1 MNLPAIILAYLFS
14 KLFVHAGVLLLMA
27 TPSPPVLALFLE
39 PLSMVFGGFMLAH
52 LKVQKPVLNAGILAL
67 VAGVMLLVSNHGGLH
82 WLRFLVMLTYAPAA
96 MWGARRFR
104 RR

>member
-1 MNLPAIILAYLFS
+1 MNLPAILIAYLFS
-14 KLFVHAGVLLLMA
+14 KLFVHAGALLLVSVP
-27 TPSPPVLALFLE
+27 TPPVLFLFLE

-52 LKVQKPVLNAGILAL
+52 LRVPKPVLHAGILAL
-67 VAGVMLLVSNHGGLH
+67 VAGVFTLVANHGGLH